1 MKLTVIIK
9 KGEKQY
15 VALCPELDVVSQGYS
30 IEEALANLKEAIELH
45 VEVMGLPEEISNKDL
60 IVTTIDISD
69 TNAKT
74 SEIVR

>member
-15 VALCPELDVVSQGYS
+15 VALCPEIDVVSQGYTV
-30 IEEALANLKEAIELH
+30 EEAVKNLKEAVTLH
-45 VEVMGLPEEISNKDL
+45 IEVMGLPEGISNEEAM
-60 IVTTIDISD
+60 VTSIEVTDGEQ
-69 TNAKT
+69 A